1 MPPRLTPRTLLDI
14 ARRPAWLANLLTTEP
29 LVFAT
34 VPAGEPEAHAT
45 FIDGVFDP
53 GVTFDDLEMV
63 REAWDGPLILKGIQT
78 VEDARKAADFGVDGV
93 VLSSHGGR
101 QLDRSPVP
109 LELLPEIAAAVGDRL
124 DVMID
129 SGVRTGADIAAA
141 VGLGARAC
149 LVGRPYLYGL
159 MAGGEAGVAKAIEI
173 YASELRRT
181 MQLLGVSR
189 LENLDASI
197 VRLRPH

>member
-1 MPPRLTPRTLLDI
+1 MPTAVITGASQGLGRALAVELAAAGWTLVL
-14 ARRPAWLANLLTTEP
+14 
-29 LVFAT
+29 
-34 VPAGEPEAHAT
+34 
-45 FIDGVFDP
+45 
-53 GVTFDDLEMV
+53 
-63 REAWDGPLILKGIQT
+63 
-78 VEDARKAADFGVDGV
+78 DARTAPTLTAVA
-93 VLSSHGGR
+93 R
-101 QLDRSPVP
+101 
-109 LELLPEIAAAVGDRL
+109 ELGPSVRAIPGDVTDPEHRYAIAAAVGDRL

-189 LENLDASI
+189 LDNLDASI
-197 VRLRPH
+197 VRLRPR